1 MKAYS
6 YELIAVVLVLLGS
19 IMFSAFGIAEHDGG
33 FAGKNT
39 PSGPDAEMVSLR

>member
-19 IMFSAFGIAEHDGG
+19 ILFSVVGIAEHEST
-33 FAGKNT
+33 FAEKNT
-39 PSGPDAEMVSLR
+39 PAGPDAKVVSLR

>member
-19 IMFSAFGIAEHDGG
+19 ILFSVLGISDHENN
-33 FAGKNT
+33 FAGKDA
-39 PSGPDAEMVSLR
+39 PAGPDAEMVSLK

>member
-19 IMFSAFGIAEHDGG
+19 ILFSVLGISEHEGT
-33 FAGKNT
+33 FAGK
-39 PSGPDAEMVSLR
+39 DAPAGTQAGIVSMR

>member
-19 IMFSAFGIAEHDGG
+19 ILFSVFGIAEHEGT
-33 FAGKNT
+33 FAGKDA
-39 PSGPDAEMVSLR
+39 PVGPNAEVVSLK

>member
-19 IMFSAFGIAEHDGG
+19 ILFSVLGIAENEGT
-33 FAGKNT
+33 FAGKDA
-39 PSGPDAEMVSLR
+39 PKGPDAEMVSLR